1 MINQEKKNNVLI
13 GLDVFVSPMTERN
26 QQLYLETYK
35 KSSTFAMLYQHHE
48 EYWEN
53 MSCVIGAEND
63 VSIRFLISEKE
74 NVFWRCQR

>member
-1 MINQEKKNNVLI
+1 MINQEKKNDVLI
-13 GLDVFVSPMTERN
+13 GHEAFVSPMTEEN
-26 QQLYLETYK
+26 KQLYLETYK
-35 KSSTFAMLYQHHE
+35 KSPTFAMLYQQHE

-74 NVFWRCQR
+74 NNFWRCPK